1 MGFWMASDE
10 TVINGWPLY
19 SPRMATAMIAQ
30 FYDQQE
36 STIST
41 NFAQTGGQQPV
52 STLPTWTSIYITVDN
67 QTYTPTVDPRDV
79 SEYVQN
85 MSIRDGIVST
95 SLVWKGLWL
104 NYTILVHRTRPT
116 LGIVRLEIKGLTSD
130 MEVTITDLLDGA
142 GSWRTTFSDSFADA
156 LAGQL
161 TAIVSPNGIG
171 NVTPRG

>member
-1 MGFWMASDE
+1 MASDE

-95 SLVWKGLWL
+95 NLVWKGLWL
-104 NYTILVHRTRPT
+104 NYTILAHRMRPT

-142 GSWRTTFSDSFADA
+142 GSWRTTFNDSFADV

-161 TAIVSPNGIG
+161 TTIVSPNGIE
-171 NVTPRG
+171 NVNPWC

>member
-1 MGFWMASDE
+1 
-10 TVINGWPLY
+10 
-19 SPRMATAMIAQ
+19 MIAQ

-36 STIST
+36 STIGT

-52 STLPTWTSIYITVDN
+52 STLPAWTSIYITVDN
-67 QTYTPTVDPRDV
+67 QTYTPSVDRRDV
-79 SEYVQN
+79 GEYSQN

-104 NYTILVHRTRPT
+104 NYTVLAHRTRPT
-116 LGIVRLEIKGLTSD
+116 LGIVRVEIKGLTSD

-142 GSWRTTFSDSFADA
+142 GSWRTTFNDSFADV

-161 TAIVSPNGIG
+161 ITIVSPNGIG
-171 NVTPRG
+171 NVNPEPEF